1 MYKFK
6 ASILSLAL
14 VLFVSCKQQNKDRF
28 TDTLTSGVIPITVDE
43 TFEPIIQEEIDVFEA
58 IYQDAGIVPQFT
70 SELDAINLLL
80 KDSVR
85 LAITTRP
92 LSSKEEAYL
101 KSKKFE
107 PHSYKL
113 ALDGIA
119 LIVNRNNPDTLITVD
134 QFRQILIGKATKWN
148 EVYPNSNL
156 GKITLVFDNPNSSTV
171 RYAIDSICGGLP
183 LSENLNAQKKNIEV
197 LNYVAKNPSAI
208 GVIGVNWLSN
218 KIDTTNLT
226 FNDVVRVMSVSNEAI
241 ATEDNSYKPYQA
253 YLYYGDYPL
262 TRNVYII
269 NNDPRTSLPSGF
281 TSFLTSDKGQRII
294 LKSGL
299 VPVTQPIRVVNVKNE
314 KLNLK

>member
-241 ATEDNSYKPYQA
+241 ATEENSYKPYQA

>member
-1 MYKFK
+1 MNSLKT
-6 ASILSLAL
+6 SILIIVLL
-14 VLFVSCKQQNKDRF
+14 VFASCKEVKKDRF

-43 TFEPIIQEEIDVFEA
+43 TFEPIIQEEINVFEA
-58 IYQDAGIVPQFT
+58 IYTDAGIVPQYT

-92 LSSKEEAYL
+92 LSSKEEEYL

-119 LIVNRNNPDTLITVD
+119 LIVNKSNPDTLITVD

-183 LSENLNAQKKNIEV
+183 LSENLNAQQKNIEV

-218 KIDTTNLT
+218 KVDTTNLT
-226 FNDVVRVMSVSNEAI
+226 FNDVVRVMSVSNEVI
-241 ATEDNSYKPYQA
+241 ATEENSYKPYQA
-253 YLYYGDYPL
+253 YLYYGYYPL

-281 TSFLTSDKGQRII
+281 TSFLTSDRGQRII

-314 KLNLK
+314 KINLK

>member
-70 SELDAINLLL
+70 SELEAINLLL

-183 LSENLNAQKKNIEV
+183 LSENLNAQKTNIEV

-241 ATEDNSYKPYQA
+241 ATEENSYKPYQA

>member
-14 VLFVSCKQQNKDRF
+14 VMFVSCKQENKDKF

-58 IYQDAGIVPQFT
+58 IYQDAGIVPKFT

-119 LIVNRNNPDTLITVD
+119 LIVNKSNPDTLITVD

-218 KIDTTNLT
+218 KVDTTNLT

-241 ATEDNSYKPYQA
+241 ATEENSYKPYQA

>member
-14 VLFVSCKQQNKDRF
+14 VMFVSCKQQNKDRF

-58 IYQDAGIVPQFT
+58 IYQDAGIVPKFT

-119 LIVNRNNPDTLITVD
+119 LIVNKSNPDTLITVD

-218 KIDTTNLT
+218 KVDTTNLT

-241 ATEDNSYKPYQA
+241 ATEENSYKPYQA